1 VPPFLKEITL
11 VSGYDRDAEARQTQ
25 GDETDSRLA
34 VVFDSFHPTSP
45 DAEFD
50 FDLYKLLIVPAVAAL
65 QGDRERVT
73 FDGKVVYPSL
83 ATGMAHIEAV
93 SHEDREPPRL
103 VEVFVGGR
111 RIAVVEL
118 EDWVYHGGPKTYHDS
133 YTFVVYGE
141 ETYVRRFGQK
151 CRNVAAELAIHVVD
165 VMGDSWRSR

>member
-1 VPPFLKEITL
+1 MPPFLKEITL

-34 VVFDSFHPTSP
+34 VVFDSYHPTSP

-73 FDGKVVYPSL
+73 FDGNAVCPSL
-83 ATGMAHIEAV
+83 AAGVMHIEAIP
-93 SHEDREPPRL
+93 HEDREPPRL
-103 VEVFVGGR
+103 VEVIVGER

-118 EDWVYHGGPKTYHDS
+118 EDWVYHGGPTTYHDS

-151 CRNVAAELAIHVVD
+151 CRSVAADLGLKIVD
-165 VMGDSWRSR
+165 VMGDHFKPR